1 LNEIKTESGGL
12 SPEQIIPLLH
22 KVFVMYSGEL
32 ANKLVPNISC
42 MAWVISDGVKLTG
55 PKKLE
60 GAAESKIVVTSDT
73 FY

>member
-1 LNEIKTESGGL
+1 M
-12 SPEQIIPLLH
+12 PEKIIPLLH

-42 MAWVISDGVKLTG
+42 MTWVISDGVKLTG

-60 GAAESKIVVTSDT
+60 GVAESEIVVTSNA